1 MITINMEKAREIH
14 KETIRELRKPLFEKL
29 DVEFIKAVE
38 SGDQSLIQEI
48 VDLKRELRDATSY
61 HLISSAE
68 TPEELKEAIPDILKV
83 D

>member
-1 MITINMEKAREIH
+1 M
-14 KETIRELRKPLFEKL
+14 
-29 DVEFIKAVE
+29 EFIKAVE